1 MRKLDE
7 PPPFPALPP
16 EYLKAFRWA
25 SSKEFAVSDFP
36 DDTPDDTPD
45 VTPMLVFF
53 PLSTPKSL
61 HTLTSVSNTL
71 LLSEINTGF
80 ISRSENEF
88 LSVLLELAPLL
99 SSSI

>member
-36 DDTPDDTPD
+36 DETPD

-53 PLSTPKSL
+53 PLSTPISL

>member
-16 EYLKAFRWA
+16 AYLKAFRWA
-25 SSKEFAVSDFP
+25 SSKEFAVSDFA
-36 DDTPDDTPD
+36 DETPD
-45 VTPMLVFF
+45 VTAMLLFF
-53 PLSTPKSL
+53 PLTTPKSL
-61 HTLTSVSNTL
+61 HILTSLSNTL

-99 SSSI
+99 SSSM